1 MTARM
6 VSHAQ
11 GNEIA
16 RRRAE
21 AEHTRVLQTT
31 ARVPAIATSR
41 EGYAERTLSVRRCPG
56 RAGQGARHRG
66 DTR

>member
-1 MTARM
+1 MDMTARM

-41 EGYAERTLSVRRCPG
+41 
-56 RAGQGARHRG
+56 
-66 DTR
+66 